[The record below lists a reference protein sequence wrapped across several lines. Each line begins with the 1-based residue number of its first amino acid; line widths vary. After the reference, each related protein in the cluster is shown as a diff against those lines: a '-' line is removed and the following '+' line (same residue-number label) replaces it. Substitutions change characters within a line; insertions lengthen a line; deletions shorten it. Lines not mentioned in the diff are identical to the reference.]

1 MPFRDSTGQPW
12 PLAVDLP
19 AARRVRDIAGINLLT
34 LRVDRLCA
42 ELADP
47 IRLCEVLY
55 AACKPEA
62 DAAGLDLD
70 GFLRR
75 LAVDLP
81 AISAE
86 FLEGL
91 PDFFQRHGD
100 PIRAVQLRMAIERTK
115 NLPAMSPET
124 LETVLNETMDW
135 MLARIQALTSRSQT
149 PSAPSGTCATNSPES
164 SE

>member
-1 MPFRDSTGQPW
+1 MPFRDSIGYPW
-12 PLAVDLP
+12 PLTVDLP
-19 AARRVRDIAGINLLT
+19 AARRVRDLVGVNLLT

-47 IRLCEVLY
+47 IRMCEVLY
-55 AACKPEA
+55 AVCKPQA
-62 DAAGLDLD
+62 DVLGLDLD

-81 AISAE
+81 AIGAE

-91 PDFFQRHGD
+91 PDFFRKHGD
-100 PIRAVQLRMAIERTK
+100 PIRAVQLRMALERTK
-115 NLPAMSPET
+115 NLPTLDPET
-124 LETVLNETMDW
+124 LQTLLDETMDW
-135 MLARIQALTSRSQT
+135 MMARIQAMTNST
-149 PSAPSGTCATNSPES
+149 PSNPSGTYATNSPAP

>member
-12 PLAVDLP
+12 PLTVDLP
-19 AARRVRDIAGINLLT
+19 AARRVRDLVGVNLLT

-55 AACKPEA
+55 AICKPEA

-86 FLEGL
+86 FLGGL

-100 PIRAVQLRMAIERTK
+100 PIRAVQLRMALEKTR
-115 NLPAMSPET
+115 NLPTMNPET
-124 LETVLNETMDW
+124 LEALLSETMDW
-135 MLARIQALTSRSQT
+135 MLARIQVLTNQT
-149 PSAPSGTCATNSPES
+149 PSNPSGIYATNWPES
-164 SE
+164 SG